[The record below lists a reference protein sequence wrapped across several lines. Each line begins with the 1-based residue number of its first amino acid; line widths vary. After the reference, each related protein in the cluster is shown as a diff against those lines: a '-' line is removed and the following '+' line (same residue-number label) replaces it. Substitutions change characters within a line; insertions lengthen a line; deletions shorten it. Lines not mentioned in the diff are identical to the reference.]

1 MRTFA
6 RILLSAACLLP
17 LAVQPLA
24 CADDEDDAPKTRQS
38 AKDKRDARRN
48 KGGDEVAVV
57 QGSLGKEIA
66 ALNLA
71 AEDLSKVKDE
81 AAAKE
86 VAKSLCSKFAYM
98 NPILGGSEGEL
109 LELSRA
115 QNRVSK
121 EMWRLMAEP
130 YFESSRL
137 QEAWTLM
144 VDQFSRRSSQRR
156 RK

>member
-1 MRTFA
+1 MRSFA
-6 RILLSAACLLP
+6 RFLLSAACLLP
-17 LAVQPLA
+17 LTVQPLA
-24 CADDEDDAPKTRQS
+24 CADDEEDAPKTRQS
-38 AKDKRDARRN
+38 AKEKRDARRN
-48 KGGDEVAVV
+48 KGEEEVVVV

-71 AEDLSKVKDE
+71 AQELAEVKDE
-81 AAAKE
+81 ASAKD
-86 VAKSLCSKFAYM
+86 VAKSLCSKFASM

-144 VDQFSRRSSQRR
+144 LDQFSRRSAQRR